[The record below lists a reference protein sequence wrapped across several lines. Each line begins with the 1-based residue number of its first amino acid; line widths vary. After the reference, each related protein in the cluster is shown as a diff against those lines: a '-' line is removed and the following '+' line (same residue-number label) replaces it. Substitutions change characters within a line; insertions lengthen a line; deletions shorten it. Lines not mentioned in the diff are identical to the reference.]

1 MASENSY
8 AQLIDDFE
16 NGIMVLEDETL
27 SEYIKRMGG
36 VDYNSKAD
44 GGLMVAIERFNQGG
58 MAGNKTYH
66 QYHDQYVPMDEE
78 SMMYANGGGVGSMM
92 QPKKKSYKD
101 QKLTAAEKKKIKP
114 ANQGGGPNYLG
125 KQETVTVPKKWLS
138 DPDHVVAELAYI
150 TPREQKILLDEN
162 LYGSLKGKPNKGP
175 GGIMSLQGDLGGFS
189 AGPSGGGSPGQ
200 GGQGGNDYKSRDYY
214 NMMTG
219 TGTTATSAGGDTV
232 RSKNIAKG
240 AVPEYVTVNPFT
252 SDQRTQYVG
261 SKYKSYGQPNFF
273 ANLFSKTPG
282 YRGTYG
288 TGTGFFDRFKK
299 NDGDTITFDEA
310 TGQYISSDPRVGD
323 VKPGIGGRVLGGLA
337 SLLTGIPFAG
347 SIIGNAIDK
356 YKPKSY
362 FDKMDPAELRRL
374 NSLSITP
381 FNEQKITVPD
391 SVLNRSM
398 VVDSPFS
405 TNITNQKPTAN
416 ITGVNNNDFEIGNP
430 GKYATADAL
439 TEANMA
445 DYQTSL
451 VDEFTPGGIDRT
463 NLYEDFNDNRD
474 LISET
479 ATSPQFNTSLID
491 EFGDNRNINM
501 DEFAN
506 NNIQMQNYLTDQA
519 NYNADP
525 FGNPNRDPRVVSE
538 EYGLVGNN
546 TGEVTAS
553 LPGNNIVAGNYSQN
567 AVSGQLYGVP
577 YDDLPV
583 FDQQKLD
590 SLIEQVGTKSTGEL
604 ARNGGIMGYGRG

>member
-1 MASENSY
+1 MA
-8 AQLIDDFE
+8 ID
-16 NGIMVLEDETL
+16 
-27 SEYIKRMGG
+27 
-36 VDYNSKAD
+36 
-44 GGLMVAIERFNQGG
+44 
-58 MAGNKTYH
+58 
-66 QYHDQYVPMDEE
+66 
-78 SMMYANGGGVGSMM
+78 
-92 QPKKKSYKD
+92 KKISYKD
-101 QKLTAAEKKKIKP
+101 KRLTKAQQKKTKP
-114 ANQGGGPNYLG
+114 VNQGGGPNYLG
-125 KQETVTVPKKWLS
+125 KQETATVPKKWLS
-138 DPDHVVAELAYI
+138 SPDHVVAELAYI
-150 TPREQKILLDEN
+150 TPREQKILLDAN
-162 LYGSLKGKPNKGP
+162 IYGSLKGKPNKGP

-252 SDQRTQYVG
+252 SDQRTKYVG

-405 TNITNQKPTAN
+405 TNITNQKPPAN
-416 ITGVNNNDFEIGNP
+416 ITGVNNNDFDGVGNV
-430 GKYATADAL
+430 D
-439 TEANMA
+439 NSI
-445 DYQTSL
+445 TS
-451 VDEFTPGGIDRT
+451 G
-463 NLYEDFNDNRD
+463 
-474 LISET
+474 
-479 ATSPQFNTSLID
+479 QID
-491 EFGDNRNINM
+491 EFNPEM
-501 DEFAN
+501 T
-506 NNIQMQNYLTDQA
+506 MQDYMTDQASFQQPEMTMQDYMTDQASFQQPEMTMQDYMTDQA

-553 LPGNNIVAGNYSQN
+553 LPGNNMFAGNYSQN
-567 AVSGQLYGVP
+567 AVSNQLYGVP

-590 SLIEQVGTKSTGEL
+590 SLIDQVGTKSTGEL